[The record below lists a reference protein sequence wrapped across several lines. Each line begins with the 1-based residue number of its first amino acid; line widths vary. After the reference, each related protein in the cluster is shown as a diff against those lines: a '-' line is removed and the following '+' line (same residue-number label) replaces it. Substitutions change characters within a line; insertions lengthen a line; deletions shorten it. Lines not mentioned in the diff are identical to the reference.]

1 MTTHRTYI
9 AMAAH
14 DHPPVHLRLVRA
26 LQVGVFLEE
35 LTVVRGERQLE
46 QLEGGPTAALIASMV
61 DEAAAR
67 RDRLGGWI
75 ETVDPSISA
84 DQLVRPSMLEPYA
97 TLEGPSFEDPLD
109 DQLYAG
115 ETAYKFYA
123 DLVDTLPALDVGHGD
138 RDTLTA
144 ALLSLREETAAG
156 VEAVTQRMRER

>member
-1 MTTHRTYI
+1 MTIHRSSQP
-9 AMAAH
+9 MATH

-35 LTVVRGERQLE
+35 LTVVRGNRQLE
-46 QLEGGPTAALIASMV
+46 QLAEGPTADLIATMV
-61 DEAAAR
+61 DDAAAR

-97 TLEGPSFEDPLD
+97 ALEGPSFEDPLD

-123 DLVDTLPALDVGHGD
+123 DLVDTLPALDVGRGD
-138 RDTLTA
+138 RDALTA

-156 VEAVTQRMRER
+156 VEAVTRRMGER